1 MGCHA
6 LLQGI
11 FLTQGLNLCL
21 LHQQADS
28 LLLSHLGSPSNPL
41 APCKVAGGDS
51 REPRTQM
58 AVLLPS
64 PCEHH
69 HSVLRVMTSQGLV
82 PTPRCLPSCPALWS
96 DQSAPE
102 RRREPARAPTPGRP
116 SCGPMPSIQL
126 LSHDST
132 VTAVMPST
140 GGLPGLEPIWLCP
153 LASPEGNALDVGE
166 AEASLSWGGGWLTTS
181 NSYSSAPGLNSA
193 QVSEGDRRREG
204 SKGAVS
210 PRAANHPQTI
220 VTSPLPALPPV
231 PWCQPPV
238 PAQPSQATDGALK
251 TSPGSQPGC
260 GCQLWRDSPF
270 TLRSGGQ
277 GSPQSSPGPA
287 GLAGLAE
294 LSPKKP

>member
-1 MGCHA
+1 
-6 LLQGI
+6 
-11 FLTQGLNLCL
+11 
-21 LHQQADS
+21 
-28 LLLSHLGSPSNPL
+28 
-41 APCKVAGGDS
+41 
-51 REPRTQM
+51 M

-102 RRREPARAPTPGRP
+102 RHREPARAPTPGRP

-132 VTAVMPST
+132 VTAMMPST

-166 AEASLSWGGGWLTTS
+166 AEASLSRGGGWLTTS

-193 QVSEGDRRREG
+193 QVSEGGRRREG

-220 VTSPLPALPPV
+220 MTFPPPSPASCTLVPASCPCSALAGNRWCLEDKPWVPARVRMSAVAGLPFHSPV
-231 PWCQPPV
+231 RRPGQPPV
-238 PAQPSQATDGALK
+238 ITWPSRLGGASRAEPKEATGRVLVA
-251 TSPGSQPGC
+251 
-260 GCQLWRDSPF
+260 F
-270 TLRSGGQ
+270 
-277 GSPQSSPGPA
+277 
-287 GLAGLAE
+287 
-294 LSPKKP
+294 